1 MIAASFAAAE
11 NVTYPQLAKL
21 LPVYTLSPRVWP
33 DRSPPAA
40 TNKDTLTA
48 VKYVADY
55 RALPCTPEGCY
66 TALRPLTGAAEY
78 AWGAVSLILSIC
90 STRNSMRDGS
100 LLPTLYS
107 YLVADPGE
115 ARAVRC

>member
-48 VKYVADY
+48 VRSRLSGLAVHPRRVLHGPAAPDWRGGIRVGGRISHLIY
-55 RALPCTPEGCY
+55 LY
-66 TALRPLTGAAEY
+66 TQ
-78 AWGAVSLILSIC
+78 
-90 STRNSMRDGS
+90 
-100 LLPTLYS
+100 
-107 YLVADPGE
+107 
-115 ARAVRC
+115 